1 MISCSSKDIH
11 FKDMCCKREQGLHVQ
26 NMIASLDSRV
36 NLIVEEGGG
45 GGSPVWTLNVY
56 EKLHFDNE
64 QAIHTSS
71 ENHEESGH
79 TVNSDPLITSF

>member
-45 GGSPVWTLNVY
+45 EGAHLYEHLMCMRNSTLTMN
-56 EKLHFDNE
+56 KLFIR
-64 QAIHTSS
+64 APKTMRKVATPSIR
-71 ENHEESGH
+71 
-79 TVNSDPLITSF
+79 IR

>member
-45 GGSPVWTLNVY
+45 RGLTCMN
-56 EKLHFDNE
+56 
-64 QAIHTSS
+64 T
-71 ENHEESGH
+71 
-79 TVNSDPLITSF
+79 